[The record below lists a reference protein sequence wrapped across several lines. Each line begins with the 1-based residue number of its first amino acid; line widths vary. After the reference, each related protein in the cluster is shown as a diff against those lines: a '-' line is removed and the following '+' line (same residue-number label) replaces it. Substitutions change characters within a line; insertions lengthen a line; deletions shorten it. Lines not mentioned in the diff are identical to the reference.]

1 MIKVKFKYKDHP
13 YSNLFKFFS
22 DSEKAL
28 KYCDDIKEHC
38 DILDVYDV
46 DTNESFW
53 IKDKKLLVE

>member
-1 MIKVKFKYKDHP
+1 MIKVEFKYKDHP
-13 YSNLFKFFS
+13 NSNIFKFFS

-28 KYCDDIKEHC
+28 KYCDDIKGRCE
-38 DILDVYDV
+38 ILAVYDV